1 MFLKLTRLL
10 KREKLKGVVKKLK
23 KVQKTKLIYIVC
35 LDCHNP
41 IYRSEF
47 RSHRDTKFATLLSAI
62 SVYANFGTYY
72 LVHSLSKRLW
82 YDFFGLQKINFYNFF
97 LISWPNKAKLNS
109 ANQ

>member
-10 KREKLKGVVKKLK
+10 KREKLKGVVKKVKK

-62 SVYANFGTYY
+62 SVNANFVNYF
-72 LVHSLSKRLW
+72 LVHSLSKRLCF
-82 YDFFGLQKINFYNFF
+82 DFYGIQK
-97 LISWPNKAKLNS
+97 NKLR
-109 ANQ
+109 